1 MNDMIEKK
9 KSNYEKWCEEWRQKF
24 LQMDLSDL
32 KMRIPEL
39 IDHGTS
45 LSIRH
50 FGKPYYID
58 KQTGIIS
65 ASDSFESVSSTIRL
79 NIYTLLAYAKSYGHL
94 QNQWVPFEQLKNA
107 RPFAPAFQ
115 KGNVQS
121 FAQTFAG
128 RMDHLEMAFEKLGG
142 KKIPFSDIGYQID
155 AFSCIPMRFLF
166 WDEDYEFPAQANIL
180 FDKSA
185 TDFIHVES
193 TVTIASVGIAMLT
206 EAAGLM
212 PSGSFFQVN

>member
-1 MNDMIEKK
+1 
-9 KSNYEKWCEEWRQKF
+9 
-24 LQMDLSDL
+24 
-32 KMRIPEL
+32 
-39 IDHGTS
+39 
-45 LSIRH
+45 
-50 FGKPYYID
+50 
-58 KQTGIIS
+58 
-65 ASDSFESVSSTIRL
+65 
-79 NIYTLLAYAKSYGHL
+79 
-94 QNQWVPFEQLKNA
+94 
-107 RPFAPAFQ
+107 
-115 KGNVQS
+115 
-121 FAQTFAG
+121 
-128 RMDHLEMAFEKLGG
+128 MAFEKLGG

-166 WDEDYEFPAQANIL
+166 WDEDDEFPAQANIL